1 MEPAD
6 RLVFWDL
13 VGRYEDEPARR
24 SEIEAELYQRFRR
37 TLSILVVDTA
47 GYTRGMTSEGV
58 VPALVRLLRLERML
72 PFLVEPAGGTLL
84 PREADNFMALL
95 PDPSSAL
102 GCCRAILD
110 EIRTQNEGV
119 PPHAEL
125 AVSLGIGYGPVL
137 VVGDDGPPFGEEVN
151 LAFKL
156 GEDVAG
162 PNEVWVTEAAARAL
176 GEAGETLERLDLTLS
191 GLPVAAYRLVK

>member
-1 MEPAD
+1 MEPAE
-6 RLVFWDL
+6 RRAFWDL
-13 VGRYEDEPARR
+13 VGRYEDEPTRR
-24 SEIEAELYQRFRR
+24 RQIEAELFHRFRR
-37 TLSILVVDTA
+37 TLSILVIDTA

-72 PFLVEPAGGTLL
+72 PFLVEPTGGMLL

-95 PDPSSAL
+95 PDPSTAV

-110 EIRTQNEGV
+110 EIRRQNEGV
-119 PPHAEL
+119 PPQREL

-137 VVGDDGPPFGEEVN
+137 VVGDDGPPFGAEVN

-162 PNEVWVTEAAARAL
+162 PNEILVTEAAARAL
-176 GEAGETLERLDLTLS
+176 GQAGEALERLDLTLS
-191 GLPVAAYRLVK
+191 GLSVAAYRLVP